1 MNILKTTGS
10 FFGFTAMIGVFILGT
25 SPLEAQLTTAT
36 LSGTVTDAS
45 GGVIPGAS
53 VSVLHVDTG
62 SVRSTLSDDEGR
74 YRVPSLQP
82 GSYEVSAEL
91 VGFQTAVRSGIT
103 LVVGGRA
110 IIDLSLSVGEISER
124 VVVQGEASL
133 VETTDATL
141 GGFVD
146 EKKIRDLP
154 LNGRSF
160 EQLVFLQT
168 GVSVFHLA
176 ESDSTVGTGT
186 KFSVAGSRPMHN
198 NFMLDG
204 ISIND
209 SASSTPGSASGS
221 NLGVEAI
228 REFKVLTNSYSA
240 AYGRNSGATV
250 NIVTKSGTNQLHGS
264 VFYFHR
270 NSALDARN
278 FFDID
283 PANPTQR
290 SDPAELKRHQF
301 GFSLGG
307 PIVEDKTFIFGTYEG
322 LREGL
327 GLSNVGVVINENA
340 RNGLL
345 PVFDADRNPVLDPNG
360 DPVLRSVM
368 VADSVKPFFPF
379 IPLPN
384 GRDFGDG
391 TAEFLSSPSKSTDE
405 DYFSVRLDHEISEN
419 HNIFGRYTFDEG
431 DVVTPDQL
439 VLYQTASFSRHQ
451 SFVLEETSILSPS
464 FINTARVGFSRS
476 FFDIQSDCITQCPDT
491 FIPGRQ
497 FGKFR
502 FGQAQSG
509 PAPITTI
516 GTNNPALAPYTT
528 FQFGDDMNWTR
539 GSHALQFGASVTRIH
554 NNTVINGTGTNGQ
567 YVFDT
572 VENFVTGAPD
582 DFSADTIDSN
592 RHRGWRQTH
601 FGFYVQDEFKYLP
614 NLTFNLGLRWEF
626 VTEISE
632 AADRSSQLV
641 NLSDPS
647 FTEGLPLF
655 NSTGH
660 QIQPRLGIAWD
671 PFGNGKTAIRAGAG
685 IFHNQLVAFWYNLS
699 GSNLLPFVATGSLT
713 SPPAIPFPDAFD
725 AIGGPGG
732 TPFGIPLDPDAD
744 VPMAIHYNLNIQQE
758 LTSDTVL
765 TLAYVGTRGIHL
777 PRSNDGNPTNFIF
790 DSDGNKFWPAP
801 FFVAGRVNPNFF
813 LLLHTQNDVNSFY
826 NSLQASV
833 NKRFSNNLQYQFSY
847 TYSHSIDDGSQQLGS
862 EARNSPQNH
871 SDLDNRKADRGHSN
885 FDIRHNFVANGTF
898 DLPFGQG
905 HQIGGATSGLASF
918 LISGWQLNGI
928 VTLSDGVGLS
938 PLTGF
943 NASNNG
949 DVLNPDRPDL
959 VPGADNSPV
968 LGGPDQYF
976 DPTSFVPQPNGTLG
990 DVARNAIRGPGFA
1003 SLDFAVTKNTQL
1015 VGGDSP
1021 VNLQFRAEFF
1031 NIFNR
1036 ANFGLP
1042 DPTLFNAP
1050 SSPFIPT
1057 FLATRRGRAGRISQ
1071 TVSTSRQI
1079 QVALKIIF

>member
-1 MNILKTTGS
+1 M
-10 FFGFTAMIGVFILGT
+10 
-25 SPLEAQLTTAT
+25 
-36 LSGTVTDAS
+36 
-45 GGVIPGAS
+45 
-53 VSVLHVDTG
+53 
-62 SVRSTLSDDEGR
+62 
-74 YRVPSLQP
+74 
-82 GSYEVSAEL
+82 
-91 VGFQTAVRSGIT
+91 
-103 LVVGGRA
+103 
-110 IIDLSLSVGEISER
+110 
-124 VVVQGEASL
+124 
-133 VETTDATL
+133 
-141 GGFVD
+141 
-146 EKKIRDLP
+146 
-154 LNGRSF
+154 
-160 EQLVFLQT
+160 
-168 GVSVFHLA
+168 
-176 ESDSTVGTGT
+176 
-186 KFSVAGSRPMHN
+186 
-198 NFMLDG
+198 
-204 ISIND
+204 
-209 SASSTPGSASGS
+209 
-221 NLGVEAI
+221 
-228 REFKVLTNSYSA
+228 
-240 AYGRNSGATV
+240 
-250 NIVTKSGTNQLHGS
+250 
-264 VFYFHR
+264 
-270 NSALDARN
+270 
-278 FFDID
+278 
-283 PANPTQR
+283 
-290 SDPAELKRHQF
+290 
-301 GFSLGG
+301 
-307 PIVEDKTFIFGTYEG
+307 
-322 LREGL
+322 
-327 GLSNVGVVINENA
+327 
-340 RNGLL
+340 
-345 PVFDADRNPVLDPNG
+345 
-360 DPVLRSVM
+360 
-368 VADSVKPFFPF
+368 
-379 IPLPN
+379 
-384 GRDFGDG
+384 
-391 TAEFLSSPSKSTDE
+391 SSPSKSTDE
-405 DYFSVRLDHEISEN
+405 DYFSVRLDHEISES

-439 VLYQTASFSRHQ
+439 VLYQTVSFSRHQ
-451 SFVLEETSILSPS
+451 SFVLEERSILSPS

-476 FFDIQSDCITQCPDT
+476 FFDIQSECMTQCPDT

-509 PAPITTI
+509 PAPITTV
-516 GTNNPALAPYTT
+516 GTDNPALAPYTT

-567 YVFDT
+567 FVFDNI
-572 VENFVTGAPD
+572 ESFVTGAPD
-582 DFSADTIDSN
+582 DFSADTLESN

-601 FGFYVQDEFKYLP
+601 FGFYVQDEFKYSP
-614 NLTFNLGLRWEF
+614 TLTFNLGLRWEF
-626 VTEISE
+626 VTEIGE

-671 PFGNGKTAIRAGAG
+671 PFGQGKTAIRAGAG

-713 SPPAIPFPDAFD
+713 APPAIPFPDAFE

-744 VPMAIHYNLNIQQE
+744 VPMMIHYNLNIQQE

-765 TLAYVGTRGIHL
+765 TLAYVGTHGLHL

-790 DSDGNKFWPAP
+790 DADGNKFWPAP
-801 FFVAGRVNPNFF
+801 FFIAGRLNPNFF

-833 NKRFSNNLQYQFSY
+833 NRRFSNNLQYQFSY

-885 FDIRHNFVANGTF
+885 FDIRHNFVSNATF
-898 DLPFGQG
+898 DLPFGRG
-905 HQIGGATSGLASF
+905 HQVGGATSGLASF

-976 DPTSFVPQPNGTLG
+976 DPTVFVPQPRGTLG

-1003 SLDFAVTKNTQL
+1003 SVDFAVIKNTQL
-1015 VGGDSP
+1015 AGGDFP
-1021 VNLQFRAEFF
+1021 VDLQFRAEFF

-1042 DPTLFNAP
+1042 DPTLFNNP
-1050 SSPFIPT
+1050 GPFTPT
-1057 FLATRRGRAGRISQ
+1057 FLATRRGRAGRISE

>member
-1 MNILKTTGS
+1 MS
-10 FFGFTAMIGVFILGT
+10 FFKKTVSLLSLITLITVLILGA

-36 LSGTVTDAS
+36 LSGTVTDTS
-45 GGVIPGAS
+45 GGVLPGAS
-53 VSVLHVDTG
+53 VSVLQVETG
-62 SVRSTLSDDEGR
+62 SVRITVSDDEGR
-74 YRVPSLQP
+74 YRVPLLQP

-103 LVVGGRA
+103 LRVGGRA
-110 IIDLSLSVGEISER
+110 VIDLSLNVGEISER
-124 VVVQGEASL
+124 VVVQGEAPL
-133 VETTDATL
+133 VQTTDAAMAGL
-141 GGFVD
+141 VD
-146 EKKIRDLP
+146 DKKIRDLP

-160 EQLVFLQT
+160 EQLALLQT
-168 GVSVFHLA
+168 GVSVFHLTQHN
-176 ESDSTVGTGT
+176 STVGTGT
-186 KFSVAGSRPMHN
+186 KISVAGSRPAHN
-198 NFMLDG
+198 NFILDG

-209 SASSTPGSASGS
+209 SASQTPGSAGGS

-228 REFKVLTNSYSA
+228 REFEVLTNSYSA
-240 AYGRNSGATV
+240 AYGRNSGV
-250 NIVTKSGTNQLHGS
+250 VINIVTKSGTNELHGS

-290 SDPAELKRHQF
+290 SDPAEFKRNQF

-307 PIVEDKTFIFGTYEG
+307 PIVEDRTFIFGTYEG
-322 LREGL
+322 LRERL
-327 GLSNVGVVINENA
+327 GLSNVGIVINQDA
-340 RNGLL
+340 RNGIL
-345 PVFDADRNPVLDPNG
+345 PSGNVT
-360 DPVLRSVM
+360 

-391 TAEFLSSPSKSTDE
+391 TAEFLSAPSKSTDE
-405 DYFSVRLDHEISEN
+405 DYFSVRLDHDISEN
-419 HNIFGRYTFDEG
+419 HNIFGRYTFDQA
-431 DVVTPDQL
+431 DVVTPDQI
-439 VLYQTASFSRHQ
+439 VLYRTVSDSRHQ
-451 SFVLEETSILSPS
+451 SFVLEERSILSPS

-476 FFDIQSDCITQCPDT
+476 FFEVQSECMTQCPDS

-516 GTNNPALAPYTT
+516 GTDNPALAPYTT

-539 GSHALQFGASVTRIH
+539 GSHALQFGGKVTRIH
-554 NNTVINGTGTNGQ
+554 NNMVINGTGTNGQ
-567 YVFDT
+567 YVFNT
-572 VENFVTGAPD
+572 IE
-582 DFSADTIDSN
+582 DFLTATPGQFNADTDGSN
-592 RHRGWRQTH
+592 RHRGWRHTH
-601 FGFYVQDEFKYLP
+601 FGFYVQDEFQYSP
-614 NLTFNLGLRWEF
+614 RLTFNLGLRWEF

-632 AADRSSQLV
+632 AAGRTSQLV
-641 NLSDPS
+641 NLSDPAY
-647 FTEGLPLF
+647 TRGLPLF
-655 NSTGH
+655 NFTGH

-671 PFGNGKTAIRAGAG
+671 PFGDGKTAIRVGAG
-685 IFHNQLVAFWYNLS
+685 IFHDQLVAFWYNLA
-699 GSNLLPFVATGSLT
+699 GSNLLPFTTTANHPL
-713 SPPAIPFPDAFD
+713 PIPFPDAFD
-725 AIGGPGG
+725 TLGGPGG
-732 TPFGIPLDPDAD
+732 TPFGLPLDPNAA
-744 VPMAIHYNLNIQQE
+744 VPMKIHYNLNIQQE
-758 LTSDTVL
+758 LRSDTVL
-765 TLAYVGTRGIHL
+765 TLAYVGTHGVHL

-790 DSDGNKFWPAP
+790 DDDGNKFWPAP
-801 FFVAGRVNPNFF
+801 FFVAGRLNPNFF
-813 LLLHTQNDVNSFY
+813 LLLYTQNDVNSFY
-826 NSLQASV
+826 NSLQVSL

-862 EARNSPQNH
+862 EAQNSPQNH
-871 SDLDNRKADRGHSN
+871 SDVDNRKADRGHSN

-898 DLPFGQG
+898 DLPFGRG

-918 LISGWQLNGI
+918 LISGWQFNGI
-928 VTLSDGVGLS
+928 VTLADGVGLS

-959 VPGADNSPV
+959 ADGADNSPV

-976 DPTSFVPQPNGTLG
+976 DPMAFVPQPRGTLG

-1003 SLDFAVTKNTQL
+1003 SVDFAVIKNTQL
-1015 VGGDSP
+1015 AGGDFP
-1021 VNLQFRAEFF
+1021 VDLQFRAEFF

-1042 DPTLFNAP
+1042 DPTLFNNP
-1050 SSPFIPT
+1050 GPFTPT

-1071 TVSTSRQI
+1071 TVNTSRQI